1 MKKILIVDDVETHL
15 LALAEVLE
23 SLDVKILKASSGSE
37 AIAISKEHVPDL
49 IFMDIVMEEMSGFE
63 ACRSIKNEEIT
74 SEIPIVFVSSK
85 NSGADKIWAQ
95 KQGGVGL
102 ISKPYKNEEII
113 QCAERLIKVI

>member
-23 SLDVKILKASSGSE
+23 SIDVKILKANSGAQ
-37 AIAISKEHVPDL
+37 AIALSKQHVPDL

-63 ACRSIKNEEIT
+63 ACRSIKNDKAT

-85 NSGADKIWAQ
+85 NSGADKILA
-95 KQGGVGL
+95 
-102 ISKPYKNEEII
+102 
-113 QCAERLIKVI
+113 